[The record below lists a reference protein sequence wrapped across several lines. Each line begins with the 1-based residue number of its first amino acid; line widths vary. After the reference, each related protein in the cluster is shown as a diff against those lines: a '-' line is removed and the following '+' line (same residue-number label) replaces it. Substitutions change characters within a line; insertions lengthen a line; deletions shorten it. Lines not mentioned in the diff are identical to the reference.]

1 MEETLKEILYFI
13 KIVPNFDIS
22 MLWPK
27 KWQQLEAKL
36 FIGLK
41 GKGKL
46 FIG

>member
-1 MEETLKEILYFI
+1 M
-13 KIVPNFDIS
+13 IVPNFDVS

-27 KWQQLEAKL
+27 KWQQLEAKI